1 MGKATAKMEQ
11 RTPVSS
17 KVQRRNKL
25 DIDPF
30 GSVERIESYET
41 KIGHFS
47 SVGRSRRLHTPSPPS
62 CSVRSEMECP
72 ASPSFGP
79 EERAQSRLG
88 PEVALWG
95 IDDDAKSYSSS
106 ESTPKKQNEKERSV
120 PHSPIQPTQLRFK
133 MRINDIAQSQSN
145 NDIGRGL
152 EMHMDDEKEMD

>member
-25 DIDPF
+25 DIDPL

-62 CSVRSEMECP
+62 CSVR
-72 ASPSFGP
+72 
-79 EERAQSRLG
+79 
-88 PEVALWG
+88 

-106 ESTPKKQNEKERSV
+106 ESTPKKQTEKARSV

-133 MRINDIAQSQSN
+133 MRINDIAHSQSN